1 MPAVELVA
9 LIRGLDAWGEH
20 EENTARLL
28 DIRSYELGLA
38 WSDRTI
44 DPSDPEVV
52 RARVQA
58 KRAGLRPPPH
68 PLVPPVALRP
78 PVAAEERLREF
89 IAEAEQYQPQPAG
102 PRQVSSDEF
111 DEALGL

>member
-1 MPAVELVA
+1 MPAVDLVA

-28 DIRSYELGLA
+28 DIRAFELGLA
-38 WSDRTI
+38 WSDRTV
-44 DPSDPEVV
+44 DPNDRDVV
-52 RARVQA
+52 RARLEA
-58 KRAGLRPPPH
+58 KRAGLKPPPR

-78 PVAAEERLREF
+78 PGAAEQRLREY
-89 IAEAEQYQPQPAG
+89 IAEAGQFQPQQAG
-102 PRQVSSDEF
+102 EHQVSSDEF

>member
-9 LIRGLDAWGEH
+9 LIHGLDAWGEH

-28 DIRSYELGLA
+28 DIRAYELDLA
-38 WSDRTI
+38 WSDRTV
-44 DPSDPEVV
+44 DPNDPEVL
-52 RARVQA
+52 RARAHA
-58 KRAGLRPPPH
+58 KRAGIKPPPR

-78 PVAAEERLREF
+78 PAAAEERLREF
-89 IAEAEQYQPQPAG
+89 IAEAEQYQPQQAG

>member
-9 LIRGLDAWGEH
+9 LIRGLDSWGEH

-28 DIRSYELGLA
+28 DIRAYELGLA
-38 WSDRTI
+38 WHDRTT
-44 DPSDPEVV
+44 DPNDPETL
-52 RARVQA
+52 RARAQA
-58 KRAGLRPPPH
+58 KRAGLKPPEH

-78 PVAAEERLREF
+78 AGAAERRLAEY

-102 PRQVSSDEF
+102 PRQVSSDKF
-111 DEALGL
+111 DKALGL